1 MSGNAKVCYK
11 CLLRVLIPPTIQAL
25 AAFMYCG
32 ASLPSFVHKQPQ
44 LCRQSISRRVDVTSR
59 LMHQDSACFSYL
71 QFVWL
76 KSDQAFYPCAAQPG
90 TMVRISV
97 LNDALKSM
105 FNAEKRG
112 KRQVLIKPSSK
123 VIIKFLSVMQKHG
136 ECGNAQLHFLCS
148 WYSHCV
154 RSFSGSECFLQQHT
168 GITD

>member
-1 MSGNAKVCYK
+1 
-11 CLLRVLIPPTIQAL
+11 
-25 AAFMYCG
+25 
-32 ASLPSFVHKQPQ
+32 
-44 LCRQSISRRVDVTSR
+44 
-59 LMHQDSACFSYL
+59 
-71 QFVWL
+71 
-76 KSDQAFYPCAAQPG
+76 
-90 TMVRISV
+90 MVRISV

-154 RSFSGSECFLQQHT
+154 RFLVQSAFYNSTRESQIELLSGWQY
-168 GITD
+168 